1 MESNLVIKVKYGDT
15 LRRFNARIDDAEQL
29 DLNMAGLRAKIIG
42 LFNFPA
48 DAELTLTYIDED
60 GDVVTLVD
68 DDDLRDV
75 MRQRLKFLRIDVKL
89 NNDKFGKLYT
99 GSSGSSTPLRSPS
112 VQPPLA
118 SFNTGAADVLKSV
131 PEPLHDA
138 LSEVFSKLSFD
149 VTSKAASASPVL
161 GDLVECLSKMGQSY
175 LSPVSQSGAGVNTN
189 IPVGTSESPSAPSA
203 PTDPNPSKGA
213 GLRAV
218 LPKCTA
224 DDSSCEASKEANNGN
239 ATRGVN
245 VPAAVDLNVDPPA
258 DVNLTGCATMTS
270 GSSASNVFACND
282 KKNTKESNSHNKGKS
297 VSLDTSTPLVDTRK
311 YYPISG
317 MGPSNECPFSGV
329 PVANDPVVPPFLY
342 HPFSPSKRSSTHEN
356 PMFGT
361 FHKGIQCDGCGV
373 LPITGPRFKS
383 KVTDDYD
390 LCSIC
395 FSKMGNEADYIRMDR
410 PMHYRHPRCFRA
422 SNDHISRAGGPAL
435 LHILR
440 NRAMKSARPKVDSR
454 FILDVNVLDGTVM
467 APFTPFTKI
476 WRMRNNGTLPWC
488 GRMQLVWIGG
498 DKFSD
503 ATSVEI
509 EIPADG
515 IPVDGEL
522 DIAVDFTAP
531 QLPGRYVSYWRMAS
545 QTGMKF
551 GQRVWVLIHVDASI
565 KESISDNFQGLN
577 LNLPPESSG
586 LRDSEIVDMN
596 VDLVTELCNSN
607 AGTEPL
613 EPMVND
619 QPAKEHTVNNSLLLD
634 SDVPMPVPKSSSVT
648 YPIID
653 QGVFVPVHRPH
664 TLSSPAAYPN
674 IDQGVSSPAFPHIPS
689 PSVSYPIIDLLE
701 AAPAGP
707 FQAPPPAICVQ
718 APSPAR
724 PSQAPAPAICVQA
737 PSPAGPSQAPAPAIC
752 VQARSP
758 AGSSQAPA
766 PAICVQAPSPAISVQ
781 APSPAISV
789 QAQSQE
795 DIENESVEQT
805 LLKELEEMG
814 FKQVDLNKEIL
825 RMNEYDLEK
834 SVDDLCGVA
843 EWDPILEELQEMGF
857 CDAEMNKKLLKKNNG
872 SIKGVVMDLLTGERA

>member
-1 MESNLVIKVKYGDT
+1 MESNLVIKVKYGHT
-15 LRRFNARIDDAEQL
+15 LRRFNAGIDDAEQL

-68 DDDLRDV
+68 DNDLRDV
-75 MRQRLKFLRIDVKL
+75 MRQRLKFLRIDVRL
-89 NNDKFGKLYT
+89 NNDKFGKLYA

-131 PEPLHDA
+131 PEPLRDA

-149 VTSKAASASPVL
+149 VPLKVASASPVL

-175 LSPVSQSGAGVNTN
+175 LSPVSQSGAGANTN

-203 PTDPNPSKGA
+203 PTDPNPSRDA
-213 GLRAV
+213 GLQAV

-224 DDSSCEASKEANNGN
+224 DDSSCRASKEANNGN
-239 ATRGVN
+239 ATGGVN

-270 GSSASNVFACND
+270 GSSASN

-297 VSLDTSTPLVDTRK
+297 VSLDTSTPLVDTTRK
-311 YYPISG
+311 YYPING

-410 PMHYRHPRCFRA
+410 PLHYRHPWCFRA
-422 SNDHISRAGGPAL
+422 SNDHIPRAGGPAL
-435 LHILR
+435 PHVLR
-440 NRAMKSARPKVDSR
+440 NRVMKSARPKLDSR
-454 FILDVNVLDGTVM
+454 FILDVSVLDGTVM
-467 APFTPFTKI
+467 APSTPFTKI

-515 IPVDGEL
+515 VPVDGEL
-522 DIAVDFTAP
+522 DIAIDFTAP

-551 GQRVWVLIHVDASI
+551 GQRVWVLIHVDTSI

-586 LRDSEIVDMN
+586 PRDPEIVDMN

-607 AGTEPL
+607 AGNAPL
-613 EPMVND
+613 KPMVND
-619 QPAKEHTVNNSLLLD
+619 QPAKEHTVYNSLLLG
-634 SDVPMPVPKSSSVT
+634 SDVPIPVPTSSSVT

-653 QGVFVPVHRPH
+653 QGVFVPVHQPP

-674 IDQGVSSPAFPHIPS
+674 IDQRVSSPAFPHIPS
-689 PSVSYPIIDLLE
+689 PSVSYPMIDLSE
-701 AAPAGP
+701 AAPTGP

-718 APSPAR
+718 APSPAGQ
-724 PSQAPAPAICVQA
+724 SQAPAPAICVQA

-752 VQARSP
+752 VQA
-758 AGSSQAPA
+758 
-766 PAICVQAPSPAISVQ
+766 PSPAISVQ
-781 APSPAISV
+781 AP
-789 QAQSQE
+789 SQE